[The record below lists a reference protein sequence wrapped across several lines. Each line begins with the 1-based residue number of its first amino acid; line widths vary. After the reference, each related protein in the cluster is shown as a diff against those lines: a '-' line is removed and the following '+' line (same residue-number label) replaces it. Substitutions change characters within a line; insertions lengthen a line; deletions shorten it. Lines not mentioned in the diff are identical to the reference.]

1 MMYKIYKIMFFFT
14 IFFIVLY
21 AVDKYE
27 TKKLTD
33 SLRDMVLISPNS
45 LNKLSIVA
53 YPGEKTYMSFDYQE
67 VQDTYRA
74 LKKLEVKE
82 AKAGK
87 GSGSYMKIRFSEDG
101 MESFIEYYVYDNGY
115 LTRTED
121 AISVYTSFHY
131 KADEAEIKLLMD
143 ELLASKAFE

>member
-1 MMYKIYKIMFFFT
+1 MYKIFKMMFIFT
-14 IFFIVLY
+14 VIFGVYY

-27 TKKLTD
+27 TKKITE
-33 SLRDMVLISPNS
+33 SLRDMVLISPNT
-45 LNKLSIVA
+45 LNKLSIVT
-53 YPGEKTYMSFDYQE
+53 YPDEKTYMSFDYQE

-74 LKKLEVKE
+74 LTKLEVKD

-87 GSGSYMKIRFSEDG
+87 GTGSYMKIRFSEDG
-101 MESFIEYYVYDNGY
+101 VQSFIEYYVYSNGY

-121 AISVYTSFHY
+121 AISVYNSFHS

-143 ELLASKAFE
+143 ELLAGKAFE